1 MAYNR
6 QYMLRRIDAVQKLA
20 RLYYEPGRQD
30 RSWRWVWRCHILPI
44 YQISFSTFEKYMS
57 VDVGRELEK
66 LKN

>member
-1 MAYNR
+1 
-6 QYMLRRIDAVQKLA
+6 MLRRIAAIQELA

-30 RSWRWVWRCHILPI
+30 RSWRWVWRYHILPI